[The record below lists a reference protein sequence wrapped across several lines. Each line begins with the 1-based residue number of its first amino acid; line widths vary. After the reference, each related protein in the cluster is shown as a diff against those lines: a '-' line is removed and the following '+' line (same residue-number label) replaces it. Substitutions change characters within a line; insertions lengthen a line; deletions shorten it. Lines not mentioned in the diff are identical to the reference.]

1 MKCVGVFLIPASNS
15 PTLQIPTQLP
25 KYGLL
30 WWLSDKESTC
40 QCRKLR
46 LDPWVR
52 KIPWKR
58 KWQPTPVFLPGKSY
72 GKRSLVSYSPWGCKR
87 VKHNLMTK
95 QQLVRFFFIA
105 IYYSIV
111 STDHNLLDS
120 FLIDGLEDCI
130 LIFTTA
136 MLLYGVPMCIYW
148 SFSKVYSREWSWV
161 VKHMHQLANI
171 AKLLSKVVSPTSLPI
186 RRV

>member
-87 VKHNLMTK
+87 VKHNLMTTTTSSFLFHCYLLLHCFNRS
-95 QQLVRFFFIA
+95 QFTWQFSNWWTWRLHSDF
-105 IYYSIV
+105 YYSNAAVWSPYVHI
-111 STDHNLLDS
+111 
-120 FLIDGLEDCI
+120 LEFFQS
-130 LIFTTA
+130 IF
-136 MLLYGVPMCIYW
+136 
-148 SFSKVYSREWSWV
+148 
-161 VKHMHQLANI
+161 
-171 AKLLSKVVSPTSLPI
+171 
-186 RRV
+186 